1 MRIEASA
8 DPEIRID
15 PSPEKVI
22 EVTARVCP
30 VSFCRMTPSSNP
42 GAIIAGGEDEMLF
55 GGK

>member
-8 DPEIRID
+8 DPEIRTD